1 MAEENKSKGLLGGAL
16 ELGGKVIST
25 PFKLVGGAL
34 KLGGK
39 AVDKVGRGILGN
51 GIMDKVEAP
60 FKDGVLK
67 SGGKAIDK
75 VGRGLLGDGIMDKAE
90 APFKFLGTVGKT
102 IGNKLKTIP
111 ITMQLSALKSELM
124 VMAIEFINSLK
135 STLDKNNRSV
145 AKVKETAAKK
155 GYSTE
160 QTMAKIDEKTKDTKI
175 FKENKGQNKTA
186 GNMAK
191 SNDVGKLLESTTPGT
206 NGMALAGKDGLS
218 KPDIG
223 LNK

>member
-16 ELGGKVIST
+16 ELGGKVISA

-39 AVDKVGRGILGN
+39 AVDKVGRGILGD

-60 FKDGVLK
+60 FKL
-67 SGGKAIDK
+67 
-75 VGRGLLGDGIMDKAE
+75 
-90 APFKFLGTVGKT
+90 LGTVGKT

-111 ITMQLSALKSELM
+111 ITMQLSALKSDLM

-145 AKVKETAAKK
+145 AEAKETAAKK

-175 FKENKGQNKTA
+175 FKENTQTKDA
-186 GNMAK
+186 GNIAK
-191 SNDVGKLLESTTPGT
+191 SNDVGKLLESTAPGT

>member
-1 MAEENKSKGLLGGAL
+1 MEEENKSKGLLGGTL
-16 ELGGKVIST
+16 ELGGKVISA
-25 PFKLVGGAL
+25 PFKFVGGLVGGIA

-39 AVDKVGRGILGN
+39 LADKAGRGI
-51 GIMDKVEAP
+51 
-60 FKDGVLK
+60 
-67 SGGKAIDK
+67 
-75 VGRGLLGDGIMDKAE
+75 LGDGIMDKAE
-90 APFKFLGTVGKT
+90 APFRALGTFGKGA
-102 IGNKLKTIP
+102 IDKAKNGLKTISARF
-111 ITMQLSALKSELM
+111 QLSVLKKRLM
-124 VMAIEFINSLK
+124 AMAVEFINSLK

-175 FKENKGQNKTA
+175 FKENANQNKTV

-191 SNDVGKLLESTTPGT
+191 SNDVGKLLESAVPGK
-206 NGMALAGKDGLS
+206 NGMALAGKDGIS
-218 KPDIG
+218 KPDID

>member
-16 ELGGKVIST
+16 ELGGKVISV

-39 AVDKVGRGILGN
+39 AVDKVGRGILG
-51 GIMDKVEAP
+51 
-60 FKDGVLK
+60 
-67 SGGKAIDK
+67 
-75 VGRGLLGDGIMDKAE
+75 DGIMDKAE
-90 APFKFLGTVGKT
+90 APFKLLGTVGKT

-135 STLDKNNRSV
+135 STLDKNNKSV
-145 AKVKETAAKK
+145 AEAKETAAKK

-175 FKENKGQNKTA
+175 FKENADQNKTA
-186 GNMAK
+186 GNIAK
-191 SNDVGKLLESTTPGT
+191 SNDVGKLLKSTTPRT

>member
-16 ELGGKVIST
+16 ELGGKVISA

-34 KLGGK
+34 KLGDK
-39 AVDKVGRGILGN
+39 AVDKAGRGI
-51 GIMDKVEAP
+51 
-60 FKDGVLK
+60 
-67 SGGKAIDK
+67 
-75 VGRGLLGDGIMDKAE
+75 LGDGIMDKAE
-90 APFKFLGTVGKT
+90 APFKLLGTVGKT

-111 ITMQLSALKSELM
+111 IAMQLSALKSELM

-135 STLDKNNRSV
+135 STLDKNNKSV
-145 AKVKETAAKK
+145 AEAKETAAKK

-175 FKENKGQNKTA
+175 FKENANQNKTA
-186 GNMAK
+186 GNIAK
-191 SNDVGKLLESTTPGT
+191 SNDIGKLIDNATPGAS
-206 NGMALAGKDGLS
+206 GMALAGKDGLS

>member
-16 ELGGKVIST
+16 ELGGKIISA
-25 PFKLVGGAL
+25 PFKFVGGVVGGFV
-34 KLGGK
+34 KLGGNLADK
-39 AVDKVGRGILGN
+39 A
-51 GIMDKVEAP
+51 
-60 FKDGVLK
+60 
-67 SGGKAIDK
+67 
-75 VGRGLLGDGIMDKAE
+75 GRGLLGDGIMDKAE
-90 APFKFLGTVGKT
+90 APFRLLGTFKEAAV
-102 IGNKLKTIP
+102 NKLKTIP
-111 ITMQLSALKSELM
+111 VALQLSVLKNKLM

-135 STLDKNNRSV
+135 STLDKNNESV
-145 AKVKETAAKK
+145 AKAKETAAKK
-155 GYSTE
+155 RYSAE

-191 SNDVGKLLESTTPGT
+191 SNDVGKLLESATPGAS
-206 NGMALAGKDGLS
+206 GMALAGKDGLS

>member
-16 ELGGKVIST
+16 ERGGKVISA

-39 AVDKVGRGILGN
+39 AVDKVGRGILG
-51 GIMDKVEAP
+51 
-60 FKDGVLK
+60 
-67 SGGKAIDK
+67 
-75 VGRGLLGDGIMDKAE
+75 DGIMDKAE
-90 APFKFLGTVGKT
+90 APFKLLGTVGKT

-111 ITMQLSALKSELM
+111 ITMQLSALKSDLM

-135 STLDKNNRSV
+135 STLDKNNKSV
-145 AKVKETAAKK
+145 AEAKETAAKK

>member
-16 ELGGKVIST
+16 ELGGKVISA

-39 AVDKVGRGILGN
+39 AVDKAGRGI
-51 GIMDKVEAP
+51 
-60 FKDGVLK
+60 
-67 SGGKAIDK
+67 
-75 VGRGLLGDGIMDKAE
+75 LGDGIMDKAE
-90 APFKFLGTVGKT
+90 APFKLLGTVGKT

-135 STLDKNNRSV
+135 STLDKNNKSV
-145 AKVKETAAKK
+145 AKAKETAAKK

-175 FKENKGQNKTA
+175 FKENANQNKTA
-186 GNMAK
+186 GNIAK
-191 SNDVGKLLESTTPGT
+191 SNDIGKLIDNATPGAS
-206 NGMALAGKDGLS
+206 GMALAGKDGLS

>member
-1 MAEENKSKGLLGGAL
+1 MEEENKSKGLLGGTL
-16 ELGGKVIST
+16 ELGGKVISA
-25 PFKLVGGAL
+25 PFKFVGGLVGGIA

-39 AVDKVGRGILGN
+39 LADKAGRGI
-51 GIMDKVEAP
+51 
-60 FKDGVLK
+60 
-67 SGGKAIDK
+67 
-75 VGRGLLGDGIMDKAE
+75 LGDGIMDKAE
-90 APFKFLGTVGKT
+90 ASFKALGTFGKGV
-102 IGNKLKTIP
+102 IDKEKNGLKTISARF
-111 ITMQLSALKSELM
+111 QLSVLKKRLM
-124 VMAIEFINSLK
+124 AMAVEFINSLK

-175 FKENKGQNKTA
+175 FKENKSQNKTA
-186 GNMAK
+186 GNIAK
-191 SNDVGKLLESTTPGT
+191 SNDVGKLLESAVPGT
-206 NGMALAGKDGLS
+206 NGMALAGKEGLS

>member
-1 MAEENKSKGLLGGAL
+1 MAEENKSKGLLGGTL
-16 ELGGKVIST
+16 ELGGKIISA
-25 PFKLVGGAL
+25 PFKFVGGFV

-39 AVDKVGRGILGN
+39 LADK
-51 GIMDKVEAP
+51 A
-60 FKDGVLK
+60 
-67 SGGKAIDK
+67 
-75 VGRGLLGDGIMDKAE
+75 GRGLLGDGIMDKAE
-90 APFKFLGTVGKT
+90 APFKLLGTFKEDAV
-102 IGNKLKTIP
+102 NKLKTIP
-111 ITMQLSALKSELM
+111 VALQLSVLKKKLM

-135 STLDKNNRSV
+135 STLDKNNKSV
-145 AKVKETAAKK
+145 AKAKETAAKK
-155 GYSTE
+155 GYSAE

-191 SNDVGKLLESTTPGT
+191 SNDVGKLLESATPGA
-206 NGMALAGKDGLS
+206 NGMALAGKDALS

>member
-16 ELGGKVIST
+16 ELGGKVISA
-25 PFKLVGGAL
+25 PFKLVGGVVGGFA

-39 AVDKVGRGILGN
+39 LADKAGRGI
-51 GIMDKVEAP
+51 
-60 FKDGVLK
+60 
-67 SGGKAIDK
+67 
-75 VGRGLLGDGIMDKAE
+75 LGDGIMDKAE
-90 APFKFLGTVGKT
+90 APFKVLGTFGKGT
-102 IGNKLKTIP
+102 VDKLKSRLKTIYAEF
-111 ITMQLSALKSELM
+111 QLGVLKRKLM
-124 VMAIEFINSLK
+124 AMAVEFINSLK

>member
-1 MAEENKSKGLLGGAL
+1 MAEENKSKGLFGGAL
-16 ELGGKVIST
+16 ELGGKIISA
-25 PFKLVGGAL
+25 PFKLVGGVL
-34 KLGGK
+34 NFGGK
-39 AVDKVGRGILGN
+39 AVDKVGRGILG
-51 GIMDKVEAP
+51 
-60 FKDGVLK
+60 
-67 SGGKAIDK
+67 
-75 VGRGLLGDGIMDKAE
+75 DGIMDKAE
-90 APFKFLGTVGKT
+90 APFKLLGTVGKT

-135 STLDKNNRSV
+135 STLDKNNKSV
-145 AKVKETAAKK
+145 AEAKETAAKK

-186 GNMAK
+186 GNIAK

>member
-1 MAEENKSKGLLGGAL
+1 MAEENKSKGLLGGTL
-16 ELGGKVIST
+16 ELGGKVISA
-25 PFKLVGGAL
+25 PFKFVGGVVGGAV
-34 KLGGK
+34 KLGGNLADK
-39 AVDKVGRGILGN
+39 A
-51 GIMDKVEAP
+51 
-60 FKDGVLK
+60 
-67 SGGKAIDK
+67 
-75 VGRGLLGDGIMDKAE
+75 GRGLLGDGIMDKAE
-90 APFKFLGTVGKT
+90 APFKVLGTFGK
-102 IGNKLKTIP
+102 GAVDRLKSRLKTISAEF
-111 ITMQLSALKSELM
+111 QLSVLKKRLM
-124 VMAIEFINSLK
+124 AMAVEFINSLK

-145 AKVKETAAKK
+145 AKAKETAAKK
-155 GYSTE
+155 GYSTK

-191 SNDVGKLLESTTPGT
+191 SNDVGKLLESATPGT

>member
-16 ELGGKVIST
+16 ERGGKVISA
-25 PFKLVGGAL
+25 PFKFVGGAL

-39 AVDKVGRGILGN
+39 AVDKVGRGILG
-51 GIMDKVEAP
+51 
-60 FKDGVLK
+60 
-67 SGGKAIDK
+67 
-75 VGRGLLGDGIMDKAE
+75 DGIMDKAE
-90 APFKFLGTVGKT
+90 APFKLLGTVGKT

-111 ITMQLSALKSELM
+111 ITMQLSALKSDLM

-135 STLDKNNRSV
+135 STLDKNNKSV
-145 AKVKETAAKK
+145 AEAKETAAKK

-175 FKENKGQNKTA
+175 FKEMPIKGDYLPDDPVSKGLNGPLTNDIGNLINSKTA
-186 GNMAK
+186 G
-191 SNDVGKLLESTTPGT
+191 SS
-206 NGMALAGKDGLS
+206 ALAGPAGNLAQ
-218 KPDIG
+218 DID

>member
-1 MAEENKSKGLLGGAL
+1 MAEENKSKGLLGGML
-16 ELGGKVIST
+16 ELGGKIVSA
-25 PFKLVGGAL
+25 PFKLVGG
-34 KLGGK
+34 
-39 AVDKVGRGILGN
+39 
-51 GIMDKVEAP
+51 
-60 FKDGVLK
+60 VLNF
-67 SGGKAIDK
+67 GGKAIDK

-90 APFKFLGTVGKT
+90 APFKLLGTVGKT

-135 STLDKNNRSV
+135 STLDKNNKSV
-145 AKVKETAAKK
+145 AKAKETAAKK
-155 GYSTE
+155 GYSAE

-175 FKENKGQNKTA
+175 FKENRGQNKTA

-191 SNDVGKLLESTTPGT
+191 SNDVGKLLESATPGA

>member
-1 MAEENKSKGLLGGAL
+1 MAEENKSKGLLGGTL
-16 ELGGKVIST
+16 EFGGKIISA
-25 PFKLVGGAL
+25 PFKFVGGVVGGFV

-39 AVDKVGRGILGN
+39 LADK
-51 GIMDKVEAP
+51 A
-60 FKDGVLK
+60 
-67 SGGKAIDK
+67 
-75 VGRGLLGDGIMDKAE
+75 GRGLLGDGIMDKAE
-90 APFKFLGTVGKT
+90 APFKLLGTFKEDAV
-102 IGNKLKTIP
+102 NKLKTIP
-111 ITMQLSALKSELM
+111 VALQLSVLKNKLM
-124 VMAIEFINSLK
+124 AMAIEFINSLK
-135 STLDKNNRSV
+135 STLDKNNKSV
-145 AKVKETAAKK
+145 AKAKETAAKK
-155 GYSTE
+155 GYSAE

-191 SNDVGKLLESTTPGT
+191 SNDVGKLLESATPGA

>member
-16 ELGGKVIST
+16 ELGGKVISA

-39 AVDKVGRGILGN
+39 AVDKAGRGI
-51 GIMDKVEAP
+51 
-60 FKDGVLK
+60 
-67 SGGKAIDK
+67 
-75 VGRGLLGDGIMDKAE
+75 LGDGIMDKAE
-90 APFKFLGTVGKT
+90 APFKLLGTVGKT

-135 STLDKNNRSV
+135 STLDKNNESV
-145 AKVKETAAKK
+145 AKAKETAAKK

-160 QTMAKIDEKTKDTKI
+160 QTMAKIDERTKDTKI

-186 GNMAK
+186 GNIAK
-191 SNDVGKLLESTTPGT
+191 SNDIGKLIDNATPGAS
-206 NGMALAGKDGLS
+206 GMALAGKDGLS

>member
-16 ELGGKVIST
+16 ELGGKVISA

-39 AVDKVGRGILGN
+39 AVDKVGRGILG
-51 GIMDKVEAP
+51 
-60 FKDGVLK
+60 
-67 SGGKAIDK
+67 
-75 VGRGLLGDGIMDKAE
+75 DGIMDKAE
-90 APFKFLGTVGKT
+90 APFKLLGTVGKT

-135 STLDKNNRSV
+135 STLDKNNKSV
-145 AKVKETAAKK
+145 AEAKETAAKK

-175 FKENKGQNKTA
+175 FKENDLPDNPASNIAKGKANAPLTNDIGNLINSKTA
-186 GNMAK
+186 G
-191 SNDVGKLLESTTPGT
+191 SS
-206 NGMALAGKDGLS
+206 ALAGPAGNLAQ
-218 KPDIG
+218 DID

>member
-16 ELGGKVIST
+16 ELGGKVISA

-39 AVDKVGRGILGN
+39 AVDKVGRGILG
-51 GIMDKVEAP
+51 
-60 FKDGVLK
+60 
-67 SGGKAIDK
+67 
-75 VGRGLLGDGIMDKAE
+75 DGIMDKAE
-90 APFKFLGTVGKT
+90 APFKLLGTVGKT
-102 IGNKLKTIP
+102 IGNKLKTIPIP

-135 STLDKNNRSV
+135 STLDKNNKSV
-145 AKVKETAAKK
+145 AEAKETAAKK

-175 FKENKGQNKTA
+175 FKENADQNKTA
-186 GNMAK
+186 GNIAK
-191 SNDVGKLLESTTPGT
+191 SNDVGKLLKSTTPGT